1 MVEIEPV
8 KVGLP
13 PQVAN
18 HITVKLE
25 AFYTN
30 AKTASAFYSIQN
42 KEFEELLSGNYEL
55 TEQEYDGWEGDNVYV
70 EDLVLNYLGL
80 KRRIV

>member
-13 PQVAN
+13 PKIAN
-18 HITVKLE
+18 QLVVKVE
-25 AFYTN
+25 SFYTD
-30 AKTASAFYSIQN
+30 AKTAAVFYSLQN
-42 KEFEELLSGNYEL
+42 KECEELLYGTYEM
-55 TEQEYDGWEGDNVYV
+55 TEEEYNGWEGDNTYV
-70 EDLVLNYLGL
+70 EDVVLNYLGL

>member
-1 MVEIEPV
+1 MVLIEPV

-13 PQVAN
+13 PKIAN
-18 HITVKLE
+18 HIIVRVE

-30 AKTASAFYSIQN
+30 AVTASVFYSVQN
-42 KEFEELLSGNYEL
+42 KEYEELLSGTYEM
-55 TEQEYDGWEGDNVYV
+55 TEEEYNGWEGDNTYV
-70 EDLVLNYLGL
+70 EDVVLNYLGL

>member
-1 MVEIEPV
+1 MVLIEPV

-13 PQVAN
+13 PKAANQVV
-18 HITVKLE
+18 VKVE

-30 AKTASAFYSIQN
+30 AKTANVFYAVQN
-42 KEFEELLSGNYEL
+42 KECEELLSGTYEM
-55 TEQEYDGWEGDNVYV
+55 TEEEYNGWEGDNTYV
-70 EDLVLNYLGL
+70 EDIILNYLGL

>member
-13 PQVAN
+13 PKTAN
-18 HITVKLE
+18 HIIVKVE
-25 AFYTN
+25 SFYTN
-30 AKTASAFYSIQN
+30 AVKASAFYSLQN
-42 KEFEELLSGNYEL
+42 KEFEELLSGTYEM
-55 TEQEYDGWEGDNVYV
+55 TEEEYNGWEGDNTYV
-70 EDLVLNYLGL
+70 EDVVLNYLGL

>member
-1 MVEIEPV
+1 MVLIEPF

-13 PQVAN
+13 PKIAN
-18 HITVKLE
+18 QIVVRVE

-30 AKTASAFYSIQN
+30 ADTASVFYSLQN
-42 KEFEELLSGNYEL
+42 KEFQELLSGTYEM
-55 TEQEYDGWEGDNVYV
+55 TEEEYDGWEVDNTYV
-70 EDLVLNYLGL
+70 EDVVLNYLGL